1 MVRKIVLSLI
11 AVLVLGLYAFAQNKQ
26 VSGTVSDAN
35 GNPVAGATVMVDGTS
50 IGTTTNAAGQYS
62 LSAPADGT
70 LSVTFIGYVGQ
81 QLPIAGKSRIDVTM
95 HEDTQAIDDVI
106 VVAFGTSKKEAFTG
120 SATVIKADDIA
131 KSQQSNVAQSLAG
144 KVAGVQISNESGK
157 PGANPIVRI
166 RGFSSINAEKDPLWI
181 VDGTPYEGDLNN
193 LNPNDIESMT
203 VLKDAASNALYGAR
217 GANGVIMVTTKK
229 ARGQEATVT
238 VDAKWG
244 VNSRAMQSY
253 DYIKNPAQYYETY
266 YTALNS
272 YYRSQGMSE
281 STAHAMA
288 NKNLAASKND
298 GGLGYMVYSV
308 PDGQSVI
315 GTNGKLNPN
324 ATLGNRVVYNGQE
337 YLLTPD
343 DWEDIA
349 FRSSMRQEY
358 NVSVSGATDRSTFYA
373 SFGYLNNEGI
383 TENSNME
390 RYTARLKAD
399 YQAKK
404 WLKVGA
410 NAGYANF
417 TYNSLSADGQ
427 GNSSANLFAFTSSV
441 APIYPL
447 YVRDGQ
453 GNIMK
458 NDAGITMYDYGDGMN
473 AGLTRPLL
481 PNANGLADS
490 RLNTDRSE
498 GNAFNGTGFFDILF
512 LKDFKFTFNVGV
524 SLDETRR
531 TTVQNPYFGQFADEN
546 GIIGKYHT
554 RDFSHNLQQILNY
567 TKVIGK
573 HNVNVMLGHEY
584 YQRRQYLLYGSTA
597 NMFSPDNDEL
607 SGAVIDKQNAVSY
620 VDTYNNEGYFGRAQ
634 YDYDGKY
641 FFSASYRR
649 DASSRFHPSHRWGNF
664 WSVGAA
670 WIVTKENFMSGTH
683 GWLDMLKVKASI
695 GSQGNDKIGD
705 YRYVDTYRLASSN
718 GEMSVAFLQK
728 GNPNIT
734 WETNTNFN
742 AGIEFAVLQNRI
754 SGSIEYFN
762 RKTTDMLMAFPTAP
776 SLGYS
781 SYYANVGDMSNK
793 GIEVDLNFTPIRS
806 KNVQW
811 DINVNLT
818 HLKNKIISLPPERR
832 TKEVEGYYGYAG
844 SNFFYGQ
851 GLPLYTFYMKKYAG
865 VSEDGRSMWYKD
877 VTDKDGKPT
886 GERTTTTAY
895 SEGSDYLCGNAIPD
909 LYGGFGTSVSFF
921 GFDFGINFNY
931 QIGGKIY
938 DSGYA
943 AAMTTPTS
951 TGSIGV
957 NWHKDMLNAWTP
969 ENPNSN
975 IPRMQYG
982 DSNTTDTS
990 DRFLIDASYLT
1001 LQNINFGYTLPSKF
1015 TQKFGVGKM
1024 RIYLA
1029 CENVFYWSKR
1039 KGLDPRY
1046 ADNTD
1051 KQGVLGTSNYAT
1063 YSPIRTISGG
1073 INIQF

>member
-157 PGANPIVRI
+157 PGAN
-166 RGFSSINAEKDPLWI
+166 
-181 VDGTPYEGDLNN
+181 
-193 LNPNDIESMT
+193 
-203 VLKDAASNALYGAR
+203 
-217 GANGVIMVTTKK
+217 GVIMVTTKK

-324 ATLGNRVVYNGQE
+324 ATLGNRVVYNGQD

-607 SGAVIDKQNAVSY
+607 AGAVIDKQSATSY
-620 VDTYNNEGYFGRAQ
+620 VITYNNEGYFGRAQ

-718 GEMSVAFLQK
+718 GEMSVAFLEK

-742 AGIEFAVLQNRI
+742 AGIEFGVLQNRI

-762 RKTTDMLMAFPTAP
+762 RKTTDMLMAFPSAP

-793 GIEVDLNFTPIRS
+793 GIEIDLNFTPIRS

-811 DINVNLT
+811 DISVNLT
-818 HLKNKIISLPPERR
+818 HLKNKITLLPPERR
-832 TKEVEGYYGYAG
+832 TLQVDGYNGYTSG
-844 SNFFYGQ
+844 IYFYGQ
-851 GLPLYTFYMKKYAG
+851 DLPMYTFYMKKYAG
-865 VSEDGRSMWYKD
+865 VSEDGRSMWYKNEGD
-877 VTDKDGKPT
+877 T
-886 GERTTTTAY
+886 RTTTTEY
-895 SEGSDYLCGNAIPD
+895 SEADDYLCGNAIPD
-909 LYGGFGTSVSFF
+909 LFGGFGTSVSFF

-931 QIGGKIY
+931 QIGGKVY

-943 AAMTTPTS
+943 AAMSVPTS

-957 NWHKDMLNAWTP
+957 NWHKDMLKAWTP

-975 IPRMQYG
+975 IPRLQYG
-982 DSNTTDTS
+982 DLNATDTS
-990 DRFLIDASYLT
+990 DRFLTDASYLT

-1015 TQKFGVGKM
+1015 TQKFGVGKL

-1051 KQGVLGTSNYAT
+1051 SQGVLGTANAAT

>member
-1 MVRKIVLSLI
+1 
-11 AVLVLGLYAFAQNKQ
+11 
-26 VSGTVSDAN
+26 
-35 GNPVAGATVMVDGTS
+35 
-50 IGTTTNAAGQYS
+50 
-62 LSAPADGT
+62 
-70 LSVTFIGYVGQ
+70 
-81 QLPIAGKSRIDVTM
+81 
-95 HEDTQAIDDVI
+95 
-106 VVAFGTSKKEAFTG
+106 
-120 SATVIKADDIA
+120 
-131 KSQQSNVAQSLAG
+131 
-144 KVAGVQISNESGK
+144 
-157 PGANPIVRI
+157 
-166 RGFSSINAEKDPLWI
+166 
-181 VDGTPYEGDLNN
+181 
-193 LNPNDIESMT
+193 

-217 GANGVIMVTTKK
+217 GANGVIMITTKK
-229 ARGQEATVT
+229 ARGQEATIS

-244 VNSRAMQSY
+244 VNSRAMESY
-253 DYIKNPAQYYETY
+253 DYIKSPAQYYETY
-266 YTALNS
+266 YSSLSS

-281 STAHAMA
+281 SAAHAMA

-607 SGAVIDKQNAVSY
+607 AGAVIDKQSATSY
-620 VDTYNNEGYFGRAQ
+620 VITYNNEGYFGRAQ

-670 WIVTKENFMSGTH
+670 WLLNQENWFDAP
-683 GWLDMLKVKASI
+683 WVNLLKLKASY
-695 GSQGNDKIGD
+695 GSQGNDNIGNSTIG
-705 YRYVDTYRLASSN
+705 YYLYTDTYSIENNN
-718 GEMSVAFLQK
+718 GEIAVLFGQK

-734 WETNTNFN
+734 WETNTNLN
-742 AGIEFAVLQNRI
+742 IGTEFGFWNNRL
-754 SGSIEYFN
+754 SGSVDFFN
-762 RKTTDMLMAFPTAP
+762 RKTSDMLFAFSVPS

-781 SYYANVGDMSNK
+781 SYYANVGDMVNR
-793 GIEVDLNFTPIRS
+793 GVEVELNADLIRT
-806 KNVQW
+806 KNVLW
-811 DINVNLT
+811 SFNLNLT
-818 HLKNKIISLPPERR
+818 HVKNEVTYLAPEHKS
-832 TKEVEGYYGYAG
+832 TTVEGYKGYIDG
-844 SNFFYGQ
+844 SYFVGE
-851 GLPLYTFYMKKYAG
+851 GLPLYTYYLRSYAG
-865 VSEDGRSMWYKD
+865 VDPETGASLWYKD
-877 VTDKDGKPT
+877 VKGDDGKIT
-886 GERTTTTAY
+886 RTKT
-895 SEGSDYLCGNAIPD
+895 SDYTSATRYLHDSAIPSV
-909 LYGGFGTSVSFF
+909 YGGFSTSVSAY
-921 GFDFGINFNY
+921 GVDFSISFNY
-931 QIGGKIY
+931 QIGGKVY

-943 AAMTTPTS
+943 SFMSSPYGTTVGT
-951 TGSIGV
+951 
-957 NWHKDMLNAWTP
+957 NYHKDILKAWTP
-969 ENPNSN
+969 ENKGSD
-975 IPRMQYG
+975 IPRLQYG
-982 DSNTTDTS
+982 DQYTTSVS
-990 DRFLIDASYLT
+990 DRFLTDASYLNIS
-1001 LQNINFGYTLPSKF
+1001 NINVGYTLPSKI
-1015 TQKFGVGKM
+1015 TQKFGVQKL
-1024 RIYLA
+1024 RVYLA
-1029 CENVFYWSKR
+1029 CDNVVYWSKR
-1039 KGLDPRY
+1039 QGLDPRY
-1046 ADNTD
+1046 SFTGATNF
-1051 KQGVLGTSNYAT
+1051 SN

-1073 INIQF
+1073 VTVQF

>member
-1 MVRKIVLSLI
+1 MYVRNAEGQIMH
-11 AVLVLGLYAFAQNKQ
+11 
-26 VSGTVSDAN
+26 DAN
-35 GNPVAGATVMVDGTS
+35 T
-50 IGTTTNAAGQYS
+50 
-62 LSAPADGT
+62 
-70 LSVTFIGYVGQ
+70 GY
-81 QLPIAGKSRIDVTM
+81 
-95 HEDTQAIDDVI
+95 
-106 VVAFGTSKKEAFTG
+106 
-120 SATVIKADDIA
+120 
-131 KSQQSNVAQSLAG
+131 
-144 KVAGVQISNESGK
+144 
-157 PGANPIVRI
+157 
-166 RGFSSINAEKDPLWI
+166 
-181 VDGTPYEGDLNN
+181 
-193 LNPNDIESMT
+193 
-203 VLKDAASNALYGAR
+203 
-217 GANGVIMVTTKK
+217 
-229 ARGQEATVT
+229 
-238 VDAKWG
+238 
-244 VNSRAMQSY
+244 
-253 DYIKNPAQYYETY
+253 
-266 YTALNS
+266 
-272 YYRSQGMSE
+272 
-281 STAHAMA
+281 
-288 NKNLAASKND
+288 
-298 GGLGYMVYSV
+298 
-308 PDGQSVI
+308 
-315 GTNGKLNPN
+315 
-324 ATLGNRVVYNGQE
+324 RV
-337 YLLTPD
+337 
-343 DWEDIA
+343 
-349 FRSSMRQEY
+349 
-358 NVSVSGATDRSTFYA
+358 
-373 SFGYLNNEGI
+373 
-383 TENSNME
+383 
-390 RYTARLKAD
+390 
-399 YQAKK
+399 
-404 WLKVGA
+404 
-410 NAGYANF
+410 
-417 TYNSLSADGQ
+417 
-427 GNSSANLFAFTSSV
+427 
-441 APIYPL
+441 
-447 YVRDGQ
+447 
-453 GNIMK
+453 
-458 NDAGITMYDYGDGMN
+458 YDYGDGESTN
-473 AGLTRPLL
+473 FTRNFMSMSNPMSSFLYDTEEYL
-481 PNANGLADS
+481 M
-490 RLNTDRSE
+490 
-498 GNAFNGTGFFDILF
+498 DILNGKWYAKVDI
-512 LKDFKFTFNVGV
+512 LDGLSLTASLGLHVDNTRLHIVGNKYYGQSASQNGSV
-524 SLDETRR
+524 QQYSSRTYSLD
-531 TTVQNPYFGQFADEN
+531 Q
-546 GIIGKYHT
+546 
-554 RDFSHNLQQILNY
+554 
-567 TKVIGK
+567 
-573 HNVNVMLGHEY
+573 
-584 YQRRQYLLYGSTA
+584 QYLLTYKKAFDVHHIDVLAGYESMDYNTESHYILGYNMYSDKNWTA
-597 NMFSPDNDEL
+597 SN
-607 SGAVIDKQNAVSY
+607 VIDRKNGSGSY
-620 VDTYNNEGYFGRAQ
+620 NEYATIGIITRAS
-634 YDYDGKY
+634 YDFDEKY
-641 FFSASYRR
+641 YASVSYRR
-649 DASSRFHPSHRWGNF
+649 DASSRFHPDNRWGNF

-670 WIVTKENFMSGTH
+670 WIVNKENFMSGTH
-683 GWLDMLKVKASI
+683 SWLDMLKVKASI
-695 GSQGNDKIGD
+695 GSQGNDKIGN

-742 AGIEFAVLQNRI
+742 AGIEFGVLQNRI

-844 SNFFYGQ
+844 SSFFYGQ

-943 AAMTTPTS
+943 AAMSTPTS

-957 NWHKDMLNAWTP
+957 NWHKDILNAWTP

-1051 KQGVLGTSNYAT
+1051 NQGVLGTSNYAT

>member
-1 MVRKIVLSLI
+1 
-11 AVLVLGLYAFAQNKQ
+11 
-26 VSGTVSDAN
+26 
-35 GNPVAGATVMVDGTS
+35 
-50 IGTTTNAAGQYS
+50 
-62 LSAPADGT
+62 
-70 LSVTFIGYVGQ
+70 
-81 QLPIAGKSRIDVTM
+81 M

-217 GANGVIMVTTKK
+217 GANGVIMITTKK
-229 ARGQEATVT
+229 ARGQEATIS

-244 VNSRAMQSY
+244 VNSRAMESY
-253 DYIKNPAQYYETY
+253 DYIKSPAQYYETY
-266 YTALNS
+266 YSSLSS

-281 STAHAMA
+281 SAAHAMA

-324 ATLGNRVVYNGQE
+324 ATLGNHIFYNGQD

-417 TYNSLSADGQ
+417 TYNSLSGDGQ
-427 GNSSANLFAFTSSV
+427 GNSSANIFAFTTSV

-473 AGLTRPLL
+473 AGLTRPYM
-481 PNANGLADS
+481 PNANGLSDS
-490 RLNTDRSE
+490 RLNTNRSE

-512 LKDFKFTFNVGV
+512 LKDFKFTFNAGI
-524 SLDETRR
+524 SLDETRQ
-531 TTVQNPYFGQFADEN
+531 TTVQNPYYGQFAGEN

-573 HNVNVMLGHEY
+573 HNINVMLGHEY

-607 SGAVIDKQNAVSY
+607 AGAVIDKQGATSY
-620 VDTYNNEGYFGRAQ
+620 VTTYNNEGYFGRAQ

-641 FFSASYRR
+641 FASASYRR

-670 WIVTKENFMSGTH
+670 WIVNKENFMSGTH
-683 GWLDMLKVKASI
+683 SWLDMLKVKASI
-695 GSQGNDKIGD
+695 GSQGNDKIGN

-742 AGIEFAVLQNRI
+742 AGIEFGVLQNRI

-793 GIEVDLNFTPIRS
+793 GIEIDLNFTPIRS

-811 DINVNLT
+811 DISVNLT
-818 HLKNKIISLPPERR
+818 HLKNKITLLPPERR
-832 TKEVEGYYGYAG
+832 TLQVDGYNGYTSG
-844 SNFFYGQ
+844 IYFYGQ
-851 GLPLYTFYMKKYAG
+851 DLPMYTFYMKKYAG
-865 VSEDGRSMWYKD
+865 VSEDGRSMWYKNEGD
-877 VTDKDGKPT
+877 TQ
-886 GERTTTTAY
+886 TTTTEY
-895 SEGSDYLCGNAIPD
+895 SEADDYLCGNAIPD
-909 LYGGFGTSVSFF
+909 LFGGFGTSVSFF

-931 QIGGKIY
+931 QIGGKVY

-943 AAMTTPTS
+943 AAMSVPTS

-957 NWHKDMLNAWTP
+957 NWHKDMLKAWTP

-975 IPRMQYG
+975 IPRLQYG
-982 DSNTTDTS
+982 DLNATDTS
-990 DRFLIDASYLT
+990 DRFLTDASYLT

-1015 TQKFGVGKM
+1015 TQKFGVGKL

-1051 KQGVLGTSNYAT
+1051 SQGVLGTANAAT

>member
-217 GANGVIMVTTKK
+217 GANGVIMITTKK
-229 ARGQEATVT
+229 ARGQEATIS

-244 VNSRAMQSY
+244 VNSRAMESY
-253 DYIKNPAQYYETY
+253 DYIKSPAQYYETY
-266 YTALNS
+266 YSSLSS

-281 STAHAMA
+281 SAAHAMA

-324 ATLGNRVVYNGQE
+324 ATLGNHIFYNGQD

-417 TYNSLSADGQ
+417 TYNSLSGDGQ
-427 GNSSANLFAFTSSV
+427 GNSSANIFAFTTSV

-473 AGLTRPLL
+473 AGLTRPYM
-481 PNANGLADS
+481 PNANGLSDS
-490 RLNTDRSE
+490 RLNTNRSE

-512 LKDFKFTFNVGV
+512 LKDFKFTFNAGI
-524 SLDETRR
+524 SLDETRQ
-531 TTVQNPYFGQFADEN
+531 TTVQNPYYGQFAGEN

-573 HNVNVMLGHEY
+573 HNINVMLGHEY

-607 SGAVIDKQNAVSY
+607 AGAVIDKQGATSY
-620 VDTYNNEGYFGRAQ
+620 VTTYNNEGYFGRAQ

-641 FFSASYRR
+641 FASASYRR

-664 WSVGAA
+664 WSLGGA
-670 WIVTKENFMSGTH
+670 WIISKENFMESTYE
-683 GWLDMLKVKASI
+683 WLDNLKLKASI
-695 GSQGNDKIGD
+695 GSQGNDNIGNF
-705 YRYVDTYRLASSN
+705 RYTNTYTIENAN
-718 GEMSVAFLQK
+718 GKVSTVFNAK
-728 GNPNIT
+728 GSENIT
-734 WETNTNFN
+734 WETNSNFN
-742 AGIEFAVLQNRI
+742 AGVEFSFLRGTV
-754 SGSIEYFN
+754 SGGVEYFL
-762 RKTTDMLMAFPTAP
+762 RKTTDMLLSFPVAP

-781 SYYANVGDMSNK
+781 SYYANVGDMRNS
-793 GIEVDLNFTPIRS
+793 GVEIELNFTPIRREHI
-806 KNVQW
+806 QW
-811 DINVNLT
+811 DINLNMT
-818 HLKNKIISLPPERR
+818 HLRNKITMLPSERR
-832 TKEVEGYYGYAG
+832 TKQVDGYSGYVSG
-844 SNFFYGQ
+844 STFFGE
-851 GLPLYTFYMKKYAG
+851 GLPMYTFYMRKYAG
-865 VSEDGRSMWYKD
+865 VSDEGLSMWYMD
-877 VTDKDGKPT
+877 ETDDKGNPT
-886 GERTTTTAY
+886 GKRVTTTEYAKA
-895 SEGSDYLCGNAIPD
+895 SDYLCGDPIPD
-909 LYGGFGTSVSFF
+909 LYGGFGTSVNFR
-921 GFDFGINFNY
+921 GFDLSVAFTY
-931 QIGGKIY
+931 QIGGLAY
-938 DSGYA
+938 DSGYS
-943 AAMTTPTS
+943 AAMYSPANKTT
-951 TGSIGV
+951 GM
-957 NWHKDMLNAWTP
+957 NWHKDMLDAWSADNTS
-969 ENPNSN
+969 SN
-975 IPRMQYG
+975 IPRLQYEDKDQNG
-982 DSNTTDTS
+982 MS
-990 DRFLIDASYLT
+990 DRFLMDASYLN
-1001 LQNINFGYTLPSKF
+1001 LQNINFGYTLPSNF
-1015 TQKFGVGKM
+1015 TKKVGIEKV
-1024 RIYLA
+1024 RVYLA
-1029 CENVFYWSKR
+1029 CENVWYWSKR
-1039 KGLDPRY
+1039 QGFDPRY
-1046 ADNTD
+1046 SYSGA
-1051 KQGVLGTSNYAT
+1051 TSQAT
-1063 YSPIRTISGG
+1063 YSPVRTISGG

>member
-1 MVRKIVLSLI
+1 MPFHRFSALLLALVLCLLPGCGERPISSRLVLSSMGVECSARPLT
-11 AVLVLGLYAFAQNKQ
+11 AVLEVIREEENETI
-26 VSGTVSDAN
+26 TVQ
-35 GNPVAGATVMVDGTS
+35 G
-50 IGTTTNAAGQYS
+50 
-62 LSAPADGT
+62 
-70 LSVTFIGYVGQ
+70 
-81 QLPIAGKSRIDVTM
+81 
-95 HEDTQAIDDVI
+95 
-106 VVAFGTSKKEAFTG
+106 
-120 SATVIKADDIA
+120 
-131 KSQQSNVAQSLAG
+131 
-144 KVAGVQISNESGK
+144 ES
-157 PGANPIVRI
+157 
-166 RGFSSINAEKDPLWI
+166 F
-181 VDGTPYEGDLNN
+181 
-193 LNPNDIESMT
+193 
-203 VLKDAASNALYGAR
+203 
-217 GANGVIMVTTKK
+217 
-229 ARGQEATVT
+229 
-238 VDAKWG
+238 
-244 VNSRAMQSY
+244 
-253 DYIKNPAQYYETY
+253 
-266 YTALNS
+266 TALFS
-272 YYRSQGMSE
+272 
-281 STAHAMA
+281 
-288 NKNLAASKND
+288 AAERQT
-298 GGLGYMVYSV
+298 GEQVYLGALQSIVFSGV
-308 PDGQSVI
+308 PDGS
-315 GTNGKLNPN
+315 
-324 ATLGNRVVYNGQE
+324 TLRE
-337 YLLTPD
+337 YLRAL
-343 DWEDIA
+343 
-349 FRSSMRQEY
+349 
-358 NVSVSGATDRSTFYA
+358 
-373 SFGYLNNEGI
+373 L
-383 TENSNME
+383 
-390 RYTARLKAD
+390 
-399 YQAKK
+399 
-404 WLKVGA
+404 
-410 NAGYANF
+410 
-417 TYNSLSADGQ
+417 ADGRLSPNTQ
-427 GNSSANLFAFTSSV
+427 IALCGDALSLYDGEALTGDSITALLTRQYTDSRRNGLKELLNLLEGTG
-441 APIYPL
+441 
-447 YVRDGQ
+447 RDGL
-453 GNIMK
+453 IPW
-458 NDAGITMYDYGDGMN
+458 
-473 AGLTRPLL
+473 LT
-481 PNANGLADS
+481 NANGLADS

-607 SGAVIDKQNAVSY
+607 AGAVIDKQSATSY
-620 VDTYNNEGYFGRAQ
+620 VITYNNEGYFGRAQ

-718 GEMSVAFLQK
+718 GEMSVAFLEK

-742 AGIEFAVLQNRI
+742 AGIEFGVLQNRI

-844 SNFFYGQ
+844 SSFFYGQ

-943 AAMTTPTS
+943 AAMSTPTS

-957 NWHKDMLNAWTP
+957 NWHKDILNAWTP

-1051 KQGVLGTSNYAT
+1051 NQGVLGTSNYAT